1 MSMLK
6 KVLNNHNGN
15 SARKM
20 FRFRRKRG
28 KDLSV
33 LSPASKIAAL
43 NIFVAYGALFFF
55 FFSFFFHPIY
65 YLRPSLSLLV
75 VTQIRGHIAH
85 SRLFFPPTHYGS
97 CLAFLSRGY
106 FSSFFPRRL
115 ASN

>member
-65 YLRPSLSLLV
+65 YVRPSILY
-75 VTQIRGHIAH
+75 
-85 SRLFFPPTHYGS
+85 P
-97 CLAFLSRGY
+97 C
-106 FSSFFPRRL
+106 
-115 ASN
+115 